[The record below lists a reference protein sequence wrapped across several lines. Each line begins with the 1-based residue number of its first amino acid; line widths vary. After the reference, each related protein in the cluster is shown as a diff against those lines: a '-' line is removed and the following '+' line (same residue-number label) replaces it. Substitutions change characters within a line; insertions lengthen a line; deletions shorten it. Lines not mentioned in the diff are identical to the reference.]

1 VRSPRPPP
9 PRGCAPTTVPSSS
22 SACFTWAE
30 DLPEARRLL
39 RAAARWADE
48 QGDVID
54 QSALGIHQ
62 IELEL
67 RAGNWQL
74 ADRLASDGP

>member
-1 VRSPRPPP
+1 
-9 PRGCAPTTVPSSS
+9 
-22 SACFTWAE
+22 
-30 DLPEARRLL
+30 
-39 RAAARWADE
+39 
-48 QGDVID
+48 VID